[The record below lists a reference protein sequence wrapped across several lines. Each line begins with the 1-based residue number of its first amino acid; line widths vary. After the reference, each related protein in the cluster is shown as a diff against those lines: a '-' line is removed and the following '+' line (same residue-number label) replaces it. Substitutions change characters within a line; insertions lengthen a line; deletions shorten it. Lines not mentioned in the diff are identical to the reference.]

1 MCYFP
6 QLAHSKN
13 EINIDL
19 NMSSS
24 AKKSR
29 LKKFNWIWY
38 KADLASLKASNDK
51 LDTGKLKTSPADLI
65 KLSKVV
71 ENNVVKKTVHND
83 LVKKLMLLRL
93 VI

>member
-1 MCYFP
+1 MGYFP

-19 NMSSS
+19 NMSSC

-71 ENNVVKKTVHND
+71 ENNVVKKTVLND